1 MAPKKPSAGPHPKTG
16 QPPLLSRN
24 KPKATSKIAT
34 KANLEKHAKRYGKQT
49 YGTTA
54 YGIPTA
60 AKVAQKWAKAK
71 GRHVHTNQQL
81 LNKL

>member
-1 MAPKKPSAGPHPKTG
+1 MAPKKASAGPHPKTG

-24 KPKATSKIAT
+24 QPKAAPKIAT
-34 KANLEKHAKRYGKQT
+34 RAILERHAKRYGNQT

-60 AKVAQKWAKAK
+60 AMVAQKWAKAK

-81 LNKL
+81 LNQL